1 MAKAKKAI
9 KGKTG
14 GTKRAA
20 LKRAAPKRAAPK
32 SAAPK
37 QAASK
42 RATASAKK
50 AEKPIPKKKSLG
62 RKKKADFR
70 ITFLESLQAKREEL
84 KETLERL
91 LISRRE
97 YDGELTA
104 GDFIDEID
112 DAQREISAYSLY
124 SLIERKHRE
133 LRRIEYLI
141 ARILK
146 EEEFG
151 LCEECGAQIPKERL
165 LIVPE
170 ATLCVAC
177 QREMEKEDRRSISS
191 RPSSSFGS
199 RKEMSLEPSESQDDD
214 DNLVIEYHIS
224 SIPTV
229 EMEETDLDGAS
240 ADEKEEAE

>member
-1 MAKAKKAI
+1 MPKAKKAN
-9 KGKTG
+9 KAKTG
-14 GTKRAA
+14 VR
-20 LKRAAPKRAAPK
+20 KRAAPKRAGL
-32 SAAPK
+32 
-37 QAASK
+37 K
-42 RATASAKK
+42 RAPAPPKKAKK
-50 AEKPIPKKKSLG
+50 PTPKKKAI
-62 RKKKADFR
+62 RKKKDDFR
-70 ITFLESLQAKREEL
+70 NTFLESLQAKRKDL

-141 ARILK
+141 GRILK

-170 ATLCVAC
+170 ATLCVTC
-177 QREMEKEDRRSISS
+177 QRELEREDRRSMGS
-191 RPSSSFGS
+191 RASSSFGS
-199 RKEMSLEPSESQDDD
+199 RKEMSLEPSESQDDG
-214 DNLVIEYHIS
+214 DNLSIEYHIS
-224 SIPTV
+224 SIPSV
-229 EMEETDLDGAS
+229 EIEATDLDDDS
-240 ADEKEEAE
+240 DDDKEEAD

>member
-1 MAKAKKAI
+1 MPRAKKG
-9 KGKTG
+9 KKEKTG
-14 GTKRAA
+14 AA
-20 LKRAAPKRAAPK
+20 
-32 SAAPK
+32 K
-37 QAASK
+37 QATPRGAAAS
-42 RATASAKK
+42 SKK
-50 AEKPIPKKKSLG
+50 TKKPSPRTKSTG
-62 RKKKADFR
+62 KDKEDFR
-70 ITFLESLQAKREEL
+70 TTFLESLQAKKKEL

-141 ARILK
+141 SRILK

-177 QREMEKEDRRSISS
+177 QRELERLDRRSMAS
-191 RPSSSFGS
+191 RTSASFGS
-199 RKEMSLEPSESQDDD
+199 RKEMTLEPSESQDNG

-224 SIPTV
+224 SIPSV
-229 EMEETDLDGAS
+229 DMEETDLDGAS
-240 ADEKEEAE
+240 DDEKDDAG

>member
-1 MAKAKKAI
+1 
-9 KGKTG
+9 
-14 GTKRAA
+14 
-20 LKRAAPKRAAPK
+20 
-32 SAAPK
+32 
-37 QAASK
+37 
-42 RATASAKK
+42 
-50 AEKPIPKKKSLG
+50 
-62 RKKKADFR
+62 
-70 ITFLESLQAKREEL
+70 
-84 KETLERL
+84 L

-104 GDFIDEID
+104 GDFIDEVD

-141 ARILK
+141 GRILK

-170 ATLCVAC
+170 ATLCIAC
-177 QREMEKEDRRSISS
+177 QRELERQDRRSMSS
-191 RPSSSFGS
+191 KASAEFGS
-199 RKEMSLEPSESQDDD
+199 RKEMALEPSESQDDG

-224 SIPTV
+224 SMPSV

-240 ADEKEEAE
+240 DDEKDEAE

>member
-1 MAKAKKAI
+1 MPRAKKDK

-14 GTKRAA
+14 VT
-20 LKRAAPKRAAPK
+20 
-32 SAAPK
+32 K
-37 QAASK
+37 QATPRGAAATSK
-42 RATASAKK
+42 KAKK
-50 AEKPIPKKKSLG
+50 PTPRKKSTGKNKEDFRTTFLASLEAKKK
-62 RKKKADFR
+62 
-70 ITFLESLQAKREEL
+70 EL
-84 KETLERL
+84 KQTLERL

-133 LRRIEYLI
+133 LRRIDYLI
-141 ARILK
+141 SRILK

-177 QREMEKEDRRSISS
+177 QREMERLDRRSMAS
-191 RPSSSFGS
+191 RASASFGS
-199 RKEMSLEPSESQDDD
+199 RKEMTLEPSESQDDG

-224 SIPTV
+224 SIPSV
-229 EMEETDLDGAS
+229 DMEETDLDGAS
-240 ADEKEEAE
+240 DDEKDDAS

>member
-1 MAKAKKAI
+1 MMPKTKKDKKEKAGVTKKPAPKGVAPSSKKAKKPV
-9 KGKTG
+9 T
-14 GTKRAA
+14 R
-20 LKRAAPKRAAPK
+20 
-32 SAAPK
+32 
-37 QAASK
+37 
-42 RATASAKK
+42 KK
-50 AEKPIPKKKSLG
+50 VI
-62 RKKKADFR
+62 RKKKEDFR
-70 ITFLESLQAKREEL
+70 STFLESLQAKRKEL

-104 GDFIDEID
+104 GDFIDEVD

-141 ARILK
+141 GRILK

-170 ATLCVAC
+170 ATLCIAC
-177 QREMEKEDRRSISS
+177 QRELERQDRRSMSS
-191 RPSSSFGS
+191 KASAEFGS
-199 RKEMSLEPSESQDDD
+199 RKEMALEPSESQDDG

-224 SIPTV
+224 SMPSV

-240 ADEKEEAE
+240 DDEKDEAE

>member
-1 MAKAKKAI
+1 
-9 KGKTG
+9 
-14 GTKRAA
+14 
-20 LKRAAPKRAAPK
+20 
-32 SAAPK
+32 
-37 QAASK
+37 
-42 RATASAKK
+42 
-50 AEKPIPKKKSLG
+50 
-62 RKKKADFR
+62 
-70 ITFLESLQAKREEL
+70 
-84 KETLERL
+84 

-141 ARILK
+141 SRILK

-177 QREMEKEDRRSISS
+177 LASPASGRWKGWTDGPWHPGLPPALALERR
-191 RPSSSFGS
+191 
-199 RKEMSLEPSESQDDD
+199 
-214 DNLVIEYHIS
+214 
-224 SIPTV
+224 
-229 EMEETDLDGAS
+229 
-240 ADEKEEAE
+240 

>member
-1 MAKAKKAI
+1 MPKAKKDKKAKPKVSKKTAAKKPAVSPKKAKKPTPKKKAKAKK
-9 KGKTG
+9 K
-14 GTKRAA
+14 
-20 LKRAAPKRAAPK
+20 
-32 SAAPK
+32 
-37 QAASK
+37 
-42 RATASAKK
+42 
-50 AEKPIPKKKSLG
+50 E
-62 RKKKADFR
+62 DFR
-70 ITFLESLQAKREEL
+70 TTFLESLQAKRHEL
-84 KETLERL
+84 KEALNRL
-91 LISRRE
+91 QISRRE

-141 ARILK
+141 GRILK

-177 QREMEKEDRRSISS
+177 QRELEKEDRRSMGS
-191 RPSSSFGS
+191 RPPSRFGS
-199 RKEMSLEPSESQDDD
+199 RKEMSLEPSETPDDG

-224 SIPTV
+224 SIPSV
-229 EMEETDLDGAS
+229 DMEETELDS
-240 ADEKEEAE
+240 TSDDEKEEAE

>member
-1 MAKAKKAI
+1 MPRAKKAN

-14 GTKRAA
+14 VTKQAGPRRAA
-20 LKRAAPKRAAPK
+20 ASPKK
-32 SAAPK
+32 
-37 QAASK
+37 
-42 RATASAKK
+42 AKK
-50 AEKPIPKKKSLG
+50 PTPKKKTTG
-62 RKKKADFR
+62 KNKEDFR
-70 ITFLESLQAKREEL
+70 TTFLESLQAKRKEL

-91 LISRRE
+91 LSSRRE

-133 LRRIEYLI
+133 LRRIEFLI

-170 ATLCVAC
+170 ATLCIAC
-177 QREMEKEDRRSISS
+177 QRELEKEDRRSMGS
-191 RPSSSFGS
+191 RASNSFGS
-199 RKEMSLEPSESQDDD
+199 RKEMSLESSESQDDG

-229 EMEETDLDGAS
+229 DIEETDLDGAS
-240 ADEKEEAE
+240 EDEKEEADD